1 MSVFCRALDSNPY
14 NGGHGILNIE
24 RLLYFL
30 SLYAA
35 SFFYS
40 LSAEVEKKT
49 TVNAFTLY
57 YYFDS
62 ALEAESLTRAR
73 EHNIL
78 NCVRGTIRSGKLK
91 RM

>member
-1 MSVFCRALDSNPY
+1 MQPVFLFT
-14 NGGHGILNIE
+14 L
-24 RLLYFL
+24 
-30 SLYAA
+30 
-35 SFFYS
+35 
-40 LSAEVEKKT
+40 AEVEKTT
-49 TVNAFTLY
+49 TVNALTLY
-57 YYFDS
+57 YYFDP